1 MKHQTNP
8 PEFKTVR
15 EMLLYA
21 FSTYATRIGVKVKE
35 ADDTVRDI
43 TFQTFGNDV
52 FYAAEQIQECRGCHI
67 GMLAGFSY
75 AWLVF
80 FCAVLITGNT
90 AVLLNPD
97 LSAQENAAKIKKAD
111 ISLLLCDSHTLSIM
125 QDCAE
130 TDSIAATDIS
140 SFAHA
145 PEPCSPV
152 PCDTTAD
159 DVCIILFTSGTTGE
173 SKAVQ
178 LSSENLLND
187 LAGCFHLI
195 GKVLNPD
202 HPTTN
207 MTVLPPYH
215 AYQVTVCLFFQIA
228 YGGCVCIAE
237 NVRYFA
243 EDLKLF
249 RPGAL
254 VLVPI
259 IVEMMYK
266 RIQISVKK
274 QGRQQQLERAIQLSR
289 ALRRVGIDLRRKL
302 FSEILDGFGGT
313 LYVIHCGG
321 APLDEKYVQ
330 FFDDIGIGLFFGYG
344 ISECSPV
351 VACNTPDDRKAGS
364 VGKPIPSEYVN
375 VKIENG
381 EILVKGKIVSR
392 GYYQN
397 PEADA
402 EAFSDGWFRTGD
414 LGRIDEDGFLFITG
428 RKKNLIILPNGE
440 NVSPEILEEQLLRH
454 PEIKEVLVKEKTL
467 KSGARVIAADVFP
480 NTEQA
485 ALAGL
490 DDAQVQSVIR
500 NIIKETNDVNPAF
513 MKIEDITVLKTEL
526 PKNALGKVLRR

>member
-1 MKHQTNP
+1 M
-8 PEFKTVR
+8 
-15 EMLLYA
+15 
-21 FSTYATRIGVKVKE
+21 
-35 ADDTVRDI
+35 
-43 TFQTFGNDV
+43 
-52 FYAAEQIQECRGCHI
+52 
-67 GMLAGFSY
+67 
-75 AWLVF
+75 
-80 FCAVLITGNT
+80 
-90 AVLLNPD
+90 
-97 LSAQENAAKIKKAD
+97 
-111 ISLLLCDSHTLSIM
+111 
-125 QDCAE
+125 
-130 TDSIAATDIS
+130 
-140 SFAHA
+140 
-145 PEPCSPV
+145 
-152 PCDTTAD
+152 
-159 DVCIILFTSGTTGE
+159 
-173 SKAVQ
+173 
-178 LSSENLLND
+178 
-187 LAGCFHLI
+187 
-195 GKVLNPD
+195 
-202 HPTTN
+202 
-207 MTVLPPYH
+207 
-215 AYQVTVCLFFQIA
+215 
-228 YGGCVCIAE
+228 
-237 NVRYFA
+237 
-243 EDLKLF
+243 
-249 RPGAL
+249 
-254 VLVPI
+254 
-259 IVEMMYK
+259 
-266 RIQISVKK
+266 
-274 QGRQQQLERAIQLSR
+274 
-289 ALRRVGIDLRRKL
+289 
-302 FSEILDGFGGT
+302 
-313 LYVIHCGG
+313 
-321 APLDEKYVQ
+321 Q

-500 NIIKETNDVNPAF
+500 NIIKETNDVNPVF